1 MANTYYCVV
10 WPRSQFI
17 AFLERSSPPFRKFSF
32 AIPQFVDDKLND
44 YMNTLLL
51 NQMLPMVPKCLM
63 KGEEVGACKTTS
75 AECDM
80 RRRKQVT
87 HLVSSKPRTRLEAA
101 LTLRSNQ
108 QSSHLFFTIEVHDY
122 VKMFILHPT

>member
-1 MANTYYCVV
+1 MANTYYCIV

-17 AFLERSSPPFRKFSF
+17 AFLEISSPPFRKFSF
-32 AIPQFVDDKLND
+32 AIPEFVDNMLNN

-51 NQMLPMVPKCLM
+51 NQMLQMVPKCLM
-63 KGEEVGACKTTS
+63 KGEVGACKTTS
-75 AECDM
+75 AKCDT